1 MWLWKDNYRMNL
13 KTILDE
19 LQITADVNS
28 DINITGLNTLKDAN
42 KNEISFLENKKYLGE
57 LEVSNAGAIFVTQE
71 FESKVPKNCVALV
84 VSEPYIYLAK
94 ASKYF
99 APKKLETSGKKAQ
112 VGQNCTVM
120 PNAYLG
126 FNSTIGDNCT
136 IMNGA
141 FIGDNVTIGNNTVIY
156 PNVTIY
162 RDCNIGNDCIIHAGS
177 VIGSD
182 GFGFATT
189 KLGEHIKIYQNG
201 NVVIKNNVEIG
212 ANCTIDRA
220 AFAST
225 IIEDMVRIDNLV
237 HIAHNCII
245 GKGSI
250 LVTQTGL
257 SGSTVLGE
265 YVVMA
270 GQSGTTGHLEIAPYT
285 TISARG
291 VVSKSITEPKK
302 QWAGFP
308 LMEHRTWLKLQGR
321 IAKLIKG

>member
-1 MWLWKDNYRMNL
+1 MNL
-13 KTILDE
+13 KFILEDLKIE
-19 LQITADVNS
+19 VDLHQDSNLDV
-28 DINITGLNTLKDAN
+28 NITGLNTLKDAN
-42 KNEISFLENKKYLGE
+42 IHEISFLENKKYLSE
-57 LEVSNAGAIFVTQE
+57 LQDSKAAAIFVTEE
-71 FESKVPKNCVALV
+71 FKNSVPENTIALV
-84 VSEPYIYLAK
+84 VTEPYIYLAK
-94 ASKYF
+94 TSKYF
-99 APKKLETSGKKAQ
+99 APKVVEDIGDEPK
-112 VGQNCTVM
+112 VGFACTIM
-120 PNAYLG
+120 PNAHLG
-126 FNSTIGDNCT
+126 FNTVIGDNCT
-136 IMNGA
+136 IMHGA
-141 FIGDNVTIGNNTVIY
+141 YIGDNVIIGDNTIIH

-162 RDCNIGNDCIIHAGS
+162 RDCIIGDDCLIHAGT

-189 KLGEHIKIYQNG
+189 KMGEHIKIYQNG
-201 NVVIKNNVEIG
+201 NVIVGNNVEIG
-212 ANCTIDRA
+212 SNCTIDRA
-220 AFAST
+220 AFSST
-225 IIEDMVRIDNLV
+225 IIADMVRIDNLV

-257 SGSTVLGE
+257 SGSTILGE

-270 GQSGTTGHLEIAPYT
+270 GQSGTTGHLEIASYT

-321 IAKLIKG
+321 ITKLLKG